1 MNQPS
6 PPNEPK
12 AIEPMQAADAAP
24 PAVVE
29 GSVEPGGPIGQTK
42 GGALTAR
49 GRKLMADV
57 QAKRPEHASIEVC
70 FRWIECDKDIAG
82 GVLGGGLA
90 YRFFFWA
97 LSLSLVTAGG
107 LGIAARSNVDVA
119 STAVDAGLGEEVA
132 DTVATAAQQ
141 AESGRWWLLV
151 TGLWLFLWFSWGLLH
166 ALWLTH
172 AAAWRMRPP
181 PITSLPKALVV
192 VVAVPIVLAALE
204 AGAGWVR
211 GSVGLEAGAI
221 ATVAVS
227 VAVASGWLWA
237 STKLPARAVPWK
249 AFLPGA
255 IFLAVGFTALHIFT
269 VYYLGEKLARSSEL
283 YGELGLA
290 ATMLFYLFLLG
301 RGVVWSAELNAVVWQ
316 VRHPPDRRPA

>member
-1 MNQPS
+1 MNEPS

-12 AIEPMQAADAAP
+12 AIEPVQAADTAP

-29 GSVEPGGPIGQTK
+29 SSVEPGGPIGQTK

-90 YRFFFWA
+90 YRFFFWM
-97 LSLSLVTAGG
+97 LSLSLLTAGG
-107 LGIAARSNVDVA
+107 LGIASRSNADVA
-119 STAVDAGLGEEVA
+119 STAVDAGLGDEVA

-151 TGLWLFLWFSWGLLH
+151 TGLWLLLWFSWGLLH

-181 PITSLPKALVV
+181 PIKSGPKALAV
-192 VVAVPIVLAALE
+192 VVAVPFVLAALE

-211 GSVGLEAGAI
+211 GSVGVEAGAV

-227 VAVASGWLWA
+227 VAFASGWLWA
-237 STKLPARAVPWK
+237 STKLPAPAVPWK

-301 RGVVWSAELNAVVWQ
+301 RGVVWAAELNAVVWQ

>member
-1 MNQPS
+1 MNEPS

-12 AIEPMQAADAAP
+12 AIEPVQAADTAL

-29 GSVEPGGPIGQTK
+29 SPVEPGGPMGPTK
-42 GGALTAR
+42 SVALTAW
-49 GRKLMADV
+49 GRKLMADI

-70 FRWIECDKDIAG
+70 FRWIELEKDIAG

-90 YRFFFWA
+90 YRFFFWT
-97 LSLSLVTAGG
+97 LSLSLLTAGG
-107 LGIAARSNVDVA
+107 LGIASRSNADVA
-119 STAVDAGLGEEVA
+119 STAADTGLGDEVA
-132 DTVATAAQQ
+132 DTVAAAAQQ

-151 TGLWLFLWFSWGLLH
+151 TGLFLTLWFSWGLLR

-181 PITSLPKALVV
+181 PIKSGPKALAV
-192 VVAVPIVLAALE
+192 VVAVPFLLAALS

-211 GSVGLEAGAI
+211 ANVGLEAGAV

-227 VAVASGWLWA
+227 VAFAAGWLWV
-237 STKLPARAVPWK
+237 SMKLPAPAVAWK
-249 AFLPGA
+249 AFLPGG
-255 IFLAVGFTALHIFT
+255 ILLAVGFTALHIFT

-283 YGELGLA
+283 YGTLGLA
-290 ATMLFYLFLLG
+290 ATVLFYLFLLG
-301 RGVVWSAELNAVVWQ
+301 RGVVWAAELNAVVWG
-316 VRHPPDRRPA
+316 VRRLPDVTR